1 MRTNHSLLR
10 EKRNVI
16 DIMKKIAILL
26 FGTVLFASCARTV
39 THPGF
44 EVTTFVDYS
53 LFRNNGI
60 EVTDGQ
66 VPDGCTPIGQITE
79 LIQNS
84 RTYTAEKVTEKRNKY
99 DDDMIIPRSKT
110 IIKSDGS
117 AELDTKLMAY
127 RLAQI
132 VKDNGGKGIAKLLV
146 TIQDADT
153 RPIFLISG
161 IIYK

>member
-16 DIMKKIAILL
+16 NIMKKIAILL

-79 LIQNS
+79 LIQKS
-84 RTYTAEKVTEKRNKY
+84 RTYTAEKITAKHNKN
-99 DDDMIIPRSKT
+99 DDDMIIPLSKT
-110 IIKSDGS
+110 IMKSDGS
-117 AELDTKLMAY
+117 AELDTKYMAY

-132 VKDNGGKGIAKLLV
+132 VKDNGGKGIAKLSV
-146 TIQDADT
+146 TIRDAET